1 MSDVETS
8 PVKNAEKPEKPDP
21 SMRGA
26 ALWAAVIAV
35 PVAIAVGLLIFW
47 QVMPSSDTTP
57 EAKASATAAPVPS
70 TPVEMAAPK
79 LTARA
84 AQACLAVTSQL
95 PMKVRDLPARKVSS
109 GPEQNAAYGEPP
121 ITVSCG
127 VPQPT
132 LCERVDGG
140 HAGCVP
146 LDATMLKMNGVC
158 WYGVEGKATDEFTTM
173 DREIAVRVN
182 VPSSFNQTA
191 QWANEFSDTVVKTV
205 LSKTKG
211 VPTGCTQ

>member
-1 MSDVETS
+1 MVDVET
-8 PVKNAEKPEKPDP
+8 PPAKKPDP
-21 SMRGA
+21 VMRGA

-35 PVAIAVGLLIFW
+35 PIAIAVGLLIFW
-47 QVMPSSDTTP
+47 KIVPSGAPTP
-57 EAKASATAAPVPS
+57 EAQSSASAPAVVPS
-70 TPVEMAAPK
+70 TPVRMAAPK
-79 LTARA
+79 LTGRA

-95 PMKVRDLPARKVSS
+95 PMKVRDLPARKVTA

-121 ITVSCG
+121 ITVACG

-158 WYGVEGKATDEFTTM
+158 WYGQQGGATDEFTTM

-182 VPSSFNQTA
+182 VPSGYNQTA

-205 LSKTKG
+205 LSKTTG
-211 VPTGCTQ
+211 VPTGCNQ